1 MPRIDGHTRLV
12 GLIGYPVEHTRSP
25 QMHNAAFEAL
35 GLNYCYVPLPVAPAD
50 VGAAI
55 AGLAALGFVGVNVT
69 IPHKQAVIPYLDEL
83 SAEAQ
88 AIGAV
93 NTIVFASGR
102 RIGYNTDGPGFLR
115 ALTDRGFSVA
125 GKRALVLGAG
135 GAARAVVYALAQA
148 GGEATVVN
156 RTEARAA
163 ALAAELRRYVPG
175 PVQSGALDAEQ
186 IARLA
191 SAVDLVVNATSLG
204 MGAHVGESPWPADVP
219 FPSAAIAYDLVYAGA
234 AGARPTAFLRQ
245 AEAVGA
251 QTLDGS
257 YMLVYQG
264 ALAFEKWTGQSAPI
278 EVMMAALNREAPG
291 AGCLELEA
299 PG

>member
-35 GLNYCYVPLPVAPAD
+35 GLNYCYVPLAVAPAD
-50 VGAAI
+50 LSAAI

-93 NTIVFASGR
+93 NTIVFAGGR
-102 RIGYNTDGPGFLR
+102 RIGYNTDGAGFLR
-115 ALTDRGFSVA
+115 ALTDRGFSAA
-125 GKRALVLGAG
+125 GRRALVLGAG

-148 GGEATVVN
+148 GAEVTVLN
-156 RTEARAA
+156 RTEAKAA
-163 ALAAELRRYVPG
+163 SLAAELRRYVPG
-175 PVQSGALDAEQ
+175 EIQSGALASGQ

-191 SAVDLVVNATSLG
+191 PAVDLVVNATSVG
-204 MGAHVGESPWPADVP
+204 MGAHVGESPWPADAP
-219 FPSAAIAYDLVYAGA
+219 FPSTAIAYDLIYSGA
-234 AGARPTAFLRQ
+234 VGARPTAFLRQ
-245 AEAVGA
+245 AEAAGA

-264 ALAFEKWTGQSAPI
+264 ALAFEKWTGQPAPVA
-278 EVMMAALNREAPG
+278 VMMAALSGETPG
-291 AGCLELEA
+291 ADGI
-299 PG
+299 